1 MARCEW
7 RAISPQLRNKRRDVP
22 RVDDWRRD
30 GSRCGAIVVSS
41 AAAFRSS
48 SDNWACYA
56 ATKAFAVNFAQSL
69 AAELQHDPVDILV
82 LCPIYTAT
90 GFFARAGY
98 PQPDKAMTPEEV
110 ARETME
116 ALGRRT
122 VHIFGLNRA
131 INRLS
136 AQSRQFIMLL
146 LARNPDLAF
155 WHRAWTSR
163 NSHAQSDAKLHL
175 PDDHIF
181 EAALDGPWQGRT
193 IAVMLR
199 HAKADDIGASRAMRL
214 AEAVDWMDD

>member
-1 MARCEW
+1 MGRQDLTECEW
-7 RAISPQLRNKRRDVP
+7 RGVNGARSRRSCAISGATFRVWMIGAPQMRARA
-22 RVDDWRRD
+22 RRD

-69 AAELQHDPVDILV
+69 AAELQHDPADILV

-146 LARNPDLAF
+146 LARNPDGIARGLLVILMLKVTLSCIYPMTTF
-155 WHRAWTSR
+155 SR
-163 NSHAQSDAKLHL
+163 PL
-175 PDDHIF
+175 
-181 EAALDGPWQGRT
+181 
-193 IAVMLR
+193 
-199 HAKADDIGASRAMRL
+199 
-214 AEAVDWMDD
+214 